1 MSKARSKMMKCI
13 IRNNDENQKDLFIK
27 CIIGNNDNAAENGLF
42 RIQNYDLIFCMIEDK
57 FN

>member
-1 MSKARSKMMKCI
+1 MKCI